1 MCGVM
6 GPSGDA
12 YGYNVGCVRDT
23 RLASSSSR
31 PSRLSRP
38 SRPRRV
44 ASRRVARSRTSAGGI
59 RRVAMRDVIGAE
71 TRCVVRDGR
80 AFVGRL
86 RCVDKQRN
94 IILSNAR
101 EYASAAEAE
110 AEGSGKTPSRTI
122 NMVLLSREERVS
134 CEIRREEDGE
144 AAAEA
149 LAGLKV

>member
-1 MCGVM
+1 MHMNTLCAHTSLM
-6 GPSGDA
+6 
-12 YGYNVGCVRDT
+12 
-23 RLASSSSR
+23 SSSTRVPTVPRASHYASR
-31 PSRLSRP
+31 APSRRA
-38 SRPRRV
+38 R
-44 ASRRVARSRTSAGGI
+44 SRRVAMG
-59 RRVAMRDVIGAE
+59 DVIGAE

-86 RCVDKQRN
+86 RCLDKQRN

-101 EYASAAEAE
+101 EYASAAEAD
-110 AEGSGKTPSRTI
+110 AEGAGKTPARTI

-134 CEIRREEDGE
+134 CEIRRDEDGE

>member
-1 MCGVM
+1 
-6 GPSGDA
+6 
-12 YGYNVGCVRDT
+12 
-23 RLASSSSR
+23 
-31 PSRLSRP
+31 
-38 SRPRRV
+38 
-44 ASRRVARSRTSAGGI
+44 
-59 RRVAMRDVIGAE
+59 MRDVIGAE

-149 LAGLKV
+149 LKGLKV

>member
-1 MCGVM
+1 MRMGTLYGVYAYTSRVLVVPTVPTVP
-6 GPSGDA
+6 PS
-12 YGYNVGCVRDT
+12 
-23 RLASSSSR
+23 S
-31 PSRLSRP
+31 
-38 SRPRRV
+38 RRV
-44 ASRRVARSRTSAGGI
+44 ASRARSRTSAGGI

>member
-1 MCGVM
+1 MRM
-6 GPSGDA
+6 GTVCA
-12 YGYNVGCVRDT
+12 HTLV
-23 RLASSSSR
+23 ASSSSR
-31 PSRLSRP
+31 LSRVPP
-38 SRPRRV
+38 SSRRV
-44 ASRRVARSRTSAGGI
+44 ASRARSRTSAGGI
-59 RRVAMRDVIGAE
+59 RGVAMRDVIGAE

-110 AEGSGKTPSRTI
+110 AEAEGSGKTPSRTI

-134 CEIRREEDGE
+134 CEIRRDEDGE

>member
-1 MCGVM
+1 
-6 GPSGDA
+6 
-12 YGYNVGCVRDT
+12 
-23 RLASSSSR
+23 
-31 PSRLSRP
+31 
-38 SRPRRV
+38 
-44 ASRRVARSRTSAGGI
+44 
-59 RRVAMRDVIGAE
+59 MRDVIGAE

-110 AEGSGKTPSRTI
+110 AEAEAEGSGKTPSRTI

>member
-1 MCGVM
+1 MRMGAMWGVY
-6 GPSGDA
+6 A
-12 YGYNVGCVRDT
+12 YTSRV
-23 RLASSSSR
+23 SSSTV
-31 PSRLSRP
+31 PMSRP

-44 ASRRVARSRTSAGGI
+44 ASRRVASRRARARDVRRWDPP
-59 RRVAMRDVIGAE
+59 RRVRDVIGAE

>member
-1 MCGVM
+1 MRTH
-6 GPSGDA
+6 S
-12 YGYNVGCVRDT
+12 
-23 RLASSSSR
+23 
-31 PSRLSRP
+31 
-38 SRPRRV
+38 SRPRRLDCPALV
-44 ASRRVARSRTSAGGI
+44 ASRARSRTSAGGI
-59 RRVAMRDVIGAE
+59 RGVAMRDVIGAE

-110 AEGSGKTPSRTI
+110 AEGEGSGKTPSRTI

-134 CEIRREEDGE
+134 CEIRRDEDGE

-149 LAGLKV
+149 LVGLKV

>member
-1 MCGVM
+1 MRMGTMWGVY
-6 GPSGDA
+6 A
-12 YGYNVGCVRDT
+12 IHV
-23 RLASSSSR
+23 SR
-31 PSRLSRP
+31 PRRP
-38 SRPRRV
+38 DRPDCPDRPALVASRRV

>member
-1 MCGVM
+1 M
-6 GPSGDA
+6 GASRDA
-12 YGYNVGCVRDT
+12 YGYGVYAYTSRVLVVPT
-23 RLASSSSR
+23 VPIVPTVPPSS
-31 PSRLSRP
+31 
-38 SRPRRV
+38 RRV
-44 ASRRVARSRTSAGGI
+44 ASRARSRTSAGGI

-110 AEGSGKTPSRTI
+110 GSGKTPSRTI

>member
-1 MCGVM
+1 MRMGTLYGVYAYTSRVLVVPTVPTVP
-6 GPSGDA
+6 PS
-12 YGYNVGCVRDT
+12 
-23 RLASSSSR
+23 S
-31 PSRLSRP
+31 
-38 SRPRRV
+38 RRV
-44 ASRRVARSRTSAGGI
+44 ASRARSRTSAGGI

-110 AEGSGKTPSRTI
+110 AEAEGSGKTPSRTI

-134 CEIRREEDGE
+134 CEIRRDEDGE

>member
-1 MCGVM
+1 MGTMWGVH
-6 GPSGDA
+6 A
-12 YGYNVGCVRDT
+12 IHV
-23 RLASSSSR
+23 SR
-31 PSRLSRP
+31 PRRP
-38 SRPRRV
+38 DRPDCPDRPALVASRRV
-44 ASRRVARSRTSAGGI
+44 ASRRVARARARSRTSAGGI
-59 RRVAMRDVIGAE
+59 RGVAMRDVIGAE

>member
-1 MCGVM
+1 MCTHYTSRVLVV
-6 GPSGDA
+6 PT
-12 YGYNVGCVRDT
+12 VPIVPT
-23 RLASSSSR
+23 VPPSSR
-31 PSRLSRP
+31 RVAS
-38 SRPRRV
+38 RRV

-110 AEGSGKTPSRTI
+110 AEAEAEGSGKTPSRTI

>member
-1 MCGVM
+1 MYAYASRVLVVPTVPTVP
-6 GPSGDA
+6 PS
-12 YGYNVGCVRDT
+12 
-23 RLASSSSR
+23 S
-31 PSRLSRP
+31 
-38 SRPRRV
+38 RRV
-44 ASRRVARSRTSAGGI
+44 ASRARSRTSAGEI

>member
-134 CEIRREEDGE
+134 CEIRRDEDGE

>member
-1 MCGVM
+1 M
-6 GPSGDA
+6 GTSRDA
-12 YGYNVGCVRDT
+12 YGYTVYAYT
-23 RLASSSSR
+23 SR
-31 PSRLSRP
+31 VLVDARP
-38 SRPRRV
+38 DRHVTSRRV
-44 ASRRVARSRTSAGGI
+44 ASRAPSRTSAVGI
-59 RRVAMRDVIGAE
+59 RRVAMGDVIGAE

-134 CEIRREEDGE
+134 CEIRRDEDGE

>member
-1 MCGVM
+1 M
-6 GPSGDA
+6 GPSRDA
-12 YGYNVGCVRDT
+12 YGDGVCAHT
-23 RLASSSSR
+23 RRVLVVSTVPR
-31 PSRLSRP
+31 PAL
-38 SRPRRV
+38 V
-44 ASRRVARSRTSAGGI
+44 ASRARSRTSAGRI
-59 RRVAMRDVIGAE
+59 RGVAMRDVIGAE

-110 AEGSGKTPSRTI
+110 AEGEGSGKTPSRTI

-134 CEIRREEDGE
+134 CEIRRDEDGE